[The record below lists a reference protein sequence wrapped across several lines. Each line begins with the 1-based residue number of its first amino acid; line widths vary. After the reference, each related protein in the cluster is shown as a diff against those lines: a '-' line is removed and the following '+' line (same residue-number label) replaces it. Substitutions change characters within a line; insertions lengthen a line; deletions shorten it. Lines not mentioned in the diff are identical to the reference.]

1 MFNYETI
8 IGIEVH
14 AELNTKHK
22 IFSPSINNIN
32 AEPNT
37 NVHPIDLGLPG
48 TLPRFNE
55 KNLTY
60 LCARA
65 RRFSWSMGPR

>member
-1 MFNYETI
+1 M
-8 IGIEVH
+8 GVEVH
-14 AELNTKHK
+14 AQLNTKHK

-32 AEPNT
+32 DLPNT

-55 KNLTY
+55 EVLKKAILIILTE
-60 LCARA
+60 LL
-65 RRFSWSMGPR
+65 